1 MASKEYYRLLPGE
14 IPAGNPELGQYIEGY
29 TDARGRF
36 LLWPRY
42 MRIAVYQNGFIQQIV
57 NRKGHIIEE
66 TVFNFDYFRGM
77 LNIVEPK
84 YGRPLIGP
92 RYRNVYQ
99 GTDASLHFLSNTAQ
113 VVTVLSTSYNN
124 RDSESDKYNME
135 AHAINAIVDAWKPV
149 AERNFKRQM
158 EEKGYATFISDGQ
171 EVQVGEGF
179 LRTGRDYVSG
189 RFHYDIDDEY
199 LSIQPDNEEG
209 SHFKNKARPFRIS
222 LNKMFDLNVFLTAI
236 TDHLGIR

>member
-1 MASKEYYRLLPGE
+1 MASKEYYLLQPNE
-14 IPAGNPELGQYIEGY
+14 IPTGAPELGQYIEGY

-36 LLWPRY
+36 SFHSRY
-42 MRIAVYQNGFIQQIV
+42 LCIAVYQNGFIRQVV
-57 NRKGHIIEE
+57 NRKGQIIDEQ
-66 TVFNFDYFRGM
+66 VYYFHDFYGM
-77 LNIVEPK
+77 RHSVRPS
-84 YGRPLIGP
+84 YGRHG
-92 RYRNVYQ
+92 YSNTY
-99 GTDASLHFLSNTAQ
+99 ASLQFVNNTRQFL
-113 VVTVLSTSYNN
+113 TVLSTSYDNEF
-124 RDSESDKYNME
+124 DESDKFNME
-135 AHAINAIVDAWKPV
+135 GHSINAIVDAWKPV

-222 LNKMFDLNVFLTAI
+222 LDKMFDLNVFLTAI